1 MDKYEYKIRSEE
13 IRTLIAKG
21 EYAEAAALADT
32 IDWRRVK
39 SVMMLCTI
47 SDLYKINRRYEDARD
62 MLLLAY
68 DRHPGGRSIV
78 YSLCELSIKMGEFVP
93 AVEYYKEFV
102 QVAPKDSGRYV
113 LQYKLYEAQ
122 EVSLEERIAVLE
134 ELKSKDY
141 TEKWAYELAY
151 LYHRV
156 GLGTRCVEECDELIL
171 WFGEGKYVLKAL
183 ELKCLHEPLTEAQQE
198 KYDIIR
204 GIRKPVEETSEEPEK
219 VTEEDLANA
228 PTKVIPQQELDI
240 QVKLMN
246 VGQYDTI
253 NMQKE
258 LAENMKELWEGS
270 SPEEFAR
277 AESERAL
284 EAAKEAALQEY
295 PEESASQEPAAE
307 PIEEATGE
315 STEEEPSQETGIIDL
330 PDVDEEE
337 DPVEPQET
345 KVEEVFF
352 GETGEIDLTG
362 TRILE
367 QMKQETLAP
376 EKAEEQENTEAAE
389 EQLVTTQTGDLTE
402 WHITQKPTKFDKI
415 LGMDY
420 DGQISMVVPEAEQI
434 EKQITGQIRLEDV
447 LIEWEK
453 MKKDSE
459 QKRMEAVRQ
468 RVMEQT
474 GAMFTEF
481 DASVRDGLLEQLENG
496 TVDSVDDA
504 MVQETL
510 NTEETEE
517 LTGREHVLGAA
528 GTAIVGGEV
537 IAAGMEAVEDIAES
551 EGLEAEAFTESE
563 DSISEVEE
571 FEDLEEIEESEEIEE
586 PEELEESEEIEES
599 EELEESE
606 ETEEPEELE
615 ESEDIFNED
624 IETEDDFVL
633 EELEETESEEESE
646 AGEPEED
653 NETEELE
660 EEDWETEE
668 SEEVDEET
676 EKLEEEDEETEEP
689 EEEDEETEE
698 SEEEE
703 EETEELEEE
712 EEETEEVDEETEEL
726 EEGDEETEELEEEEE
741 ETEEVD
747 EETEEPETEETET
760 EEEAGADKEKKTAV
774 KVLREKKKVRP
785 MSPEEKQLFAA
796 YIQSKTTR
804 EQIINAID
812 NVTMAAYTGNVIITG
827 EEGMDTLTLAKNLI
841 KEVQQTDSN
850 FSGKIAKISGTS
862 LNRKDVSEILDKLS
876 NGALIIQS
884 AGALKKETVDKIRNG
899 LEQEKSGIIVV
910 MEDTK
915 KAMSKL
921 LKSNEV
927 LKECFT
933 IRIDIE
939 ALDNDTLV
947 EIAKEYAREQEYS
960 IDAFGV
966 LALHTCI
973 AERQTSDHAVT
984 VAEVKEMVDEAIWSA
999 NRKTIGHF
1007 FDILL
1012 AKRYDDEDMI
1022 ILREKDFI

>member
-13 IRTLIAKG
+13 IRALIAKG
-21 EYAEAAALADT
+21 EYAEAVALADT

-47 SDLYKINRRYEDARD
+47 SDLYKINRRYEDSRD

-134 ELKSKDY
+134 ELKCKDY

-183 ELKCLHEPLTEAQQE
+183 ELKRLHEPLTETQQE
-198 KYDIIR
+198 KYDIMK
-204 GIRKPVEETSEEPEK
+204 GIRRPVEETPAEPEA
-219 VTEEDLANA
+219 VAEDLSNA
-228 PTKVIPQQELDI
+228 PTKVISQQDIDI

-253 NMQKE
+253 NIQKE
-258 LAENMKELWEGS
+258 LAQNMKEIWEGPS
-270 SPEEFAR
+270 ADELAR
-277 AESERAL
+277 AESEKAL
-284 EAAKEAALQEY
+284 AAAQAEALQEA
-295 PEESASQEPAAE
+295 ENVVAAE
-307 PIEEATGE
+307 KAEVVEETIASVAEQEEDSVSVAEEVAQETTAEAE
-315 STEEEPSQETGIIDL
+315 STLDPITQAIISPLLNQETGIIDL
-330 PDVDEEE
+330 PDPDEEE
-337 DPVEPQET
+337 EPVEPQET

-367 QMKQETLAP
+367 QMKQEVMAP
-376 EKAEEQENTEAAE
+376 ETVSKEEPAVE
-389 EQLVTTQTGDLTE
+389 EQLVSTQAGDLTE
-402 WHITQKPTKFDKI
+402 WHVTQKPTKFDKI

-420 DGQISMVVPEAEQI
+420 DGQISMVVPDAEQI

-468 RVMEQT
+468 RVLEQT

-481 DASVRDGLLEQLENG
+481 EEAARDGLLEQLENG
-496 TVDSVDDA
+496 TVESIDDT
-504 MVQETL
+504 MVQEAL
-510 NTEETEE
+510 GMEETDYADAEGPEE
-517 LTGREHVLGAA
+517 LTGEEHALGIAGAA
-528 GTAIVGGEV
+528 TVGATAV
-537 IAAGMEAVEDIAES
+537 AAGLAEAADTDA
-551 EGLEAEAFTESE
+551 EAEEFTEE
-563 DSISEVEE
+563 VVEE
-571 FEDLEEIEESEEIEE
+571 ETFAGDDFEDLEEIEEVTDEDTNED
-586 PEELEESEEIEES
+586 
-599 EELEESE
+599 
-606 ETEEPEELE
+606 TEEE
-615 ESEDIFNED
+615 FA
-624 IETEDDFVL
+624 
-633 EELEETESEEESE
+633 LEETEYEEEVE
-646 AGEPEED
+646 I
-653 NETEELE
+653 
-660 EEDWETEE
+660 
-668 SEEVDEET
+668 EEVEAEY
-676 EKLEEEDEETEEP
+676 
-689 EEEDEETEE
+689 
-698 SEEEE
+698 E
-703 EETEELEEE
+703 EETEIEEAEAEYEEE
-712 EEETEEVDEETEEL
+712 AEIEEVEAEYEEAETEEAEAEYEEEAESEEAETEY
-726 EEGDEETEELEEEEE
+726 EEEAESEE
-741 ETEEVD
+741 AEAEYE
-747 EETEEPETEETET
+747 EETET
-760 EEEAGADKEKKTAV
+760 EATKEADTDETEEAAQEKAEKKETA
-774 KVLREKKKVRP
+774 KEHREKKKVRP
-785 MSPEEKQLFAA
+785 MSPEEKQLFGA
-796 YIQSKTTR
+796 YIQSKPTK

-812 NVTMAAYTGNVIITG
+812 NITMASYTGNVIITG

-862 LNRKDVSEILDKLS
+862 LNRKDVAEILGKLS
-876 NGALIIQS
+876 NGALIIQK
-884 AGALKKETVDKIRNG
+884 AGTLKKETADKIRNC
-899 LEQEKSGIIVV
+899 LEQEGNGIIVV
-910 MEDTK
+910 LEDTK
-915 KAMSKL
+915 KAMNKL

-933 IRIDIE
+933 IRIDVE

-947 EIAKEYAREQEYS
+947 EIAKEYAKEQEYS
-960 IDAFGV
+960 IDTMGV

-984 VAEVKEMVDEAIWSA
+984 VAEVKELVDEAIASA
-999 NRKTIGHF
+999 NRKTLGHF
-1007 FDILL
+1007 FDVLL

>member
-13 IRTLIAKG
+13 IRALIAKG
-21 EYAEAAALADT
+21 EYAEAATLADT

-78 YSLCELSIKMGEFVP
+78 YSLCELSIKMGEFVQ

-183 ELKCLHEPLTEAQQE
+183 ELKRLHEPLTEAQQE
-198 KYDIIR
+198 KYDIMKGVR
-204 GIRKPVEETSEEPEK
+204 RPVEEAPAEPEA
-219 VTEEDLANA
+219 VAEDLSNA
-228 PTKVIPQQELDI
+228 PTKVIPQQDIDI

-253 NMQKE
+253 NIQKE
-258 LAENMKELWEGS
+258 LAQNMKELWEGPS
-270 SPEEFAR
+270 ADEMAR

-284 EAAKEAALQEY
+284 AAAQAEALQEAETVVVAENS
-295 PEESASQEPAAE
+295 EETVADVAEQGETSEAVAEEQKVPVEEAAE
-307 PIEEATGE
+307 ETTEPQSTMDPITQAII
-315 STEEEPSQETGIIDL
+315 SPLLNQETGIIDL
-330 PDVDEEE
+330 PDPDEDEE
-337 DPVEPQET
+337 PVEPQET
-345 KVEEVFF
+345 KVEEIFF

-367 QMKQETLAP
+367 QMKQEVMAP
-376 EKAEEQENTEAAE
+376 ETVSKEEAAVE
-389 EQLVTTQTGDLTE
+389 EQLVSTQAGDLTE
-402 WHITQKPTKFDKI
+402 WHVTQQLTKFDKI

-420 DGQISMVVPEAEQI
+420 DGQISMVVPDAEQI

-468 RVMEQT
+468 RVLEQT

-481 DASVRDGLLEQLENG
+481 EEAARDGLLEQLENG
-496 TVDSVDDA
+496 TVESIDDA
-504 MVQETL
+504 MVQEAL
-510 NTEETEE
+510 DMEETDYTDEEEPEE
-517 LTGREHVLGAA
+517 LTGEEHALGVAGAA
-528 GTAIVGGEV
+528 VVGATAVAVGSTEV
-537 IAAGMEAVEDIAES
+537 SDADAEEEEYTEEVVEE
-551 EGLEAEAFTESE
+551 EAFTG
-563 DSISEVEE
+563 DD
-571 FEDLEEIEESEEIEE
+571 FEDLEEIEEVADEDTNEDSEEELV
-586 PEELEESEEIEES
+586 LEEEEVEYEEA
-599 EELEESE
+599 
-606 ETEEPEELE
+606 ETEEVEAEYEEAETDEAEAEYE
-615 ESEDIFNED
+615 EEAEMEDVESD
-624 IETEDDFVL
+624 ETDG
-633 EELEETESEEESE
+633 ESEEESE
-646 AGEPEED
+646 
-653 NETEELE
+653 
-660 EEDWETEE
+660 
-668 SEEVDEET
+668 
-676 EKLEEEDEETEEP
+676 
-689 EEEDEETEE
+689 
-698 SEEEE
+698 
-703 EETEELEEE
+703 
-712 EEETEEVDEETEEL
+712 TEEVDDEAGEES
-726 EEGDEETEELEEEEE
+726 
-741 ETEEVD
+741 
-747 EETEEPETEETET
+747 ETEETDDEVGEEAET
-760 EEEAGADKEKKTAV
+760 EETDDEAGEESETEEIDAEIEAETEDTKEADTEDAEETTKEPAEKKETT
-774 KVLREKKKVRP
+774 KEHREKKKVRP
-785 MSPEEKQLFAA
+785 MSQEEKQLFGA
-796 YIQSKTTR
+796 YIQSKPTK

-812 NVTMAAYTGNVIITG
+812 NITMASYTGNVIITG

-862 LNRKDVSEILDKLS
+862 LNRKDVAEIIGKLS
-876 NGALIIQS
+876 NGALIIQK
-884 AGALKKETVDKIRNG
+884 AGTLKKETADKIRNC
-899 LEQEKSGIIVV
+899 LEQEGNGIIVV
-910 MEDTK
+910 LEDTK
-915 KAMSKL
+915 KAMNKL

-933 IRIDIE
+933 LRIDVE

-947 EIAKEYAREQEYS
+947 TIAKEYARELEYS
-960 IDAFGV
+960 IDEMGV

-984 VAEVKEMVDEAIWSA
+984 VAEVKEMVDEAIASA
-999 NRKTIGHF
+999 NRKTLGHF
-1007 FDILL
+1007 FDVLL

-1022 ILREKDFI
+1022 IIREKDFI

>member
-13 IRTLIAKG
+13 IRALIAKG
-21 EYAEAAALADT
+21 EYAEAATLADT

-78 YSLCELSIKMGEFVP
+78 YSLCELSIKMGEFVQ

-183 ELKCLHEPLTEAQQE
+183 ELKRLHEPLTEAQQE
-198 KYDIIR
+198 KYDIMKGVR
-204 GIRKPVEETSEEPEK
+204 RPVEEAPAEPEA
-219 VTEEDLANA
+219 VAEDLSNA
-228 PTKVIPQQELDI
+228 PTKVIPQQDIDI

-253 NMQKE
+253 NIQKE
-258 LAENMKELWEGS
+258 LAQNMKELWEGPS
-270 SPEEFAR
+270 ADEMAR

-284 EAAKEAALQEY
+284 AAAQAEALQEAETVVVAENS
-295 PEESASQEPAAE
+295 EETVADVAEQGETSEAVAEEQKAPVEEAAE
-307 PIEEATGE
+307 ETTEPQSTMDPITQAII
-315 STEEEPSQETGIIDL
+315 SPLLNQETGIIDL
-330 PDVDEEE
+330 PDPDEDEE
-337 DPVEPQET
+337 PVEPQET
-345 KVEEVFF
+345 KVEEIFF

-367 QMKQETLAP
+367 QMKQEVMAP
-376 EKAEEQENTEAAE
+376 ETVSKEEAAVE
-389 EQLVTTQTGDLTE
+389 EQLVSTQAGDLTE
-402 WHITQKPTKFDKI
+402 WHITQQLTKFDKI

-420 DGQISMVVPEAEQI
+420 DGQISMVVPDAEQI

-468 RVMEQT
+468 RVLEQT

-481 DASVRDGLLEQLENG
+481 EEAARDGLLEQLENG
-496 TVDSVDDA
+496 TVESIDDA
-504 MVQETL
+504 MVQEAL
-510 NTEETEE
+510 DMEETDYTDEEEPEE
-517 LTGREHVLGAA
+517 LTGEEHALGVAGAA
-528 GTAIVGGEV
+528 VVGATAVAVGSTEV
-537 IAAGMEAVEDIAES
+537 SDADAEEEEYTEEVVEE
-551 EGLEAEAFTESE
+551 EAFTG
-563 DSISEVEE
+563 DD
-571 FEDLEEIEESEEIEE
+571 FEDLEEIEEVADEDTNEDSEE
-586 PEELEESEEIEES
+586 EL
-599 EELEESE
+599 
-606 ETEEPEELE
+606 
-615 ESEDIFNED
+615 
-624 IETEDDFVL
+624 VL
-633 EELEETESEEESE
+633 EEEEVEYDEAETDEAEAEYEEEAEMEDAESDETDGESEEESE
-646 AGEPEED
+646 
-653 NETEELE
+653 
-660 EEDWETEE
+660 
-668 SEEVDEET
+668 
-676 EKLEEEDEETEEP
+676 
-689 EEEDEETEE
+689 
-698 SEEEE
+698 
-703 EETEELEEE
+703 
-712 EEETEEVDEETEEL
+712 TEEVDDEAGEES
-726 EEGDEETEELEEEEE
+726 
-741 ETEEVD
+741 
-747 EETEEPETEETET
+747 ETEETDDEAGEESET
-760 EEEAGADKEKKTAV
+760 EETDDEAGEEAETEEIDTEIEAETEDTKEADTEDAEETTKEPAEKKETT
-774 KVLREKKKVRP
+774 KEHREKKKVRP
-785 MSPEEKQLFAA
+785 MSQEEKQLFGA
-796 YIQSKTTR
+796 YIQSKPTK

-812 NVTMAAYTGNVIITG
+812 NITMASYTGNVIITG

-841 KEVQQTDSN
+841 KEVQLTDSN

-862 LNRKDVSEILDKLS
+862 LNRKDVAEIIGKLS
-876 NGALIIQS
+876 NGALIIQK
-884 AGALKKETVDKIRNG
+884 AGTLKKETADKIRNC
-899 LEQEKSGIIVV
+899 LEQEGNGIIVV
-910 MEDTK
+910 LEDTK
-915 KAMSKL
+915 KAMNRL

-933 IRIDIE
+933 LRIDVE

-947 EIAKEYAREQEYS
+947 TIAKEYARELEYS
-960 IDAFGV
+960 IDEMGV

-984 VAEVKEMVDEAIWSA
+984 VAEVKEMVDEAIASA
-999 NRKTIGHF
+999 NRKTLGHF
-1007 FDILL
+1007 FDVLL

-1022 ILREKDFI
+1022 IIREKDFI

>member
-13 IRTLIAKG
+13 IRALIAKG

-47 SDLYKINRRYEDARD
+47 SDLYKINRRYEDSRD

-183 ELKCLHEPLTEAQQE
+183 ELKRLHEPLTEAQQE
-198 KYDIIR
+198 KYDIMKGVR
-204 GIRKPVEETSEEPEK
+204 RPAEEVVAEPEA
-219 VTEEDLANA
+219 VAEDISNA
-228 PTKVIPQQELDI
+228 PTKVIPQQDIDI

-253 NMQKE
+253 NIQKE
-258 LAENMKELWEGS
+258 LAQNMKELWEGPS
-270 SPEEFAR
+270 ADEMAR
-277 AESERAL
+277 AESEKAL
-284 EAAKEAALQEY
+284 AAAQAEALQEAESTVTSEDV
-295 PEESASQEPAAE
+295 EETAEPVAEEPVAPVEEAAQETQETQEPE
-307 PIEEATGE
+307 GTMDPITQAII
-315 STEEEPSQETGIIDL
+315 SPLLNQETGIIDL
-330 PDVDEEE
+330 PDPDEDEE
-337 DPVEPQET
+337 PVEPQET

-362 TRILE
+362 SRILE
-367 QMKQETLAP
+367 QMKQEVMAP
-376 EKAEEQENTEAAE
+376 ETVSKEETEE
-389 EQLVTTQTGDLTE
+389 EKLVSTQAGDLTE
-402 WHITQKPTKFDKI
+402 WHVTQRPTKFDKI

-420 DGQISMVVPEAEQI
+420 DGQISMVVPDAEQI

-468 RVMEQT
+468 RVLQQT

-481 DASVRDGLLEQLENG
+481 EEATRDGLLEQLENG
-496 TVDSVDDA
+496 TVDSIDDA
-504 MVQETL
+504 MVQEAL
-510 NTEETEE
+510 DMEEIDYTDEEESEE
-517 LTGREHVLGAA
+517 LTGEEYALGMAGAA
-528 GTAIVGGEV
+528 AVVADMAEPVETEPEEFTEEV
-537 IAAGMEAVEDIAES
+537 VEE
-551 EGLEAEAFTESE
+551 EAFGG
-563 DSISEVEE
+563 DD
-571 FEDLEEIEESEEIEE
+571 FEDLEEIEEVTEEDTDEGSEEEFA
-586 PEELEESEEIEES
+586 LEEAEYE
-599 EELEESE
+599 E
-606 ETEEPEELE
+606 ETE
-615 ESEDIFNED
+615 
-624 IETEDDFVL
+624 
-633 EELEETESEEESE
+633 
-646 AGEPEED
+646 G
-653 NETEELE
+653 
-660 EEDWETEE
+660 
-668 SEEVDEET
+668 
-676 EKLEEEDEETEEP
+676 
-689 EEEDEETEE
+689 
-698 SEEEE
+698 EE
-703 EETEELEEE
+703 EETEYEEE
-712 EEETEEVDEETEEL
+712 AETEEAETEAQ
-726 EEGDEETEELEEEEE
+726 D
-741 ETEEVD
+741 
-747 EETEEPETEETET
+747 TET
-760 EEEAGADKEKKTAV
+760 EDVKEADTDEDEDTAKEPAEKKETV
-774 KVLREKKKVRP
+774 NDRREKKKVRP
-785 MSPEEKQLFAA
+785 MSPEEKQLFGA
-796 YIQSKTTR
+796 YIQSKPTK

-812 NVTMAAYTGNVIITG
+812 NITMASYTGNVIITG

-862 LNRKDVSEILDKLS
+862 LNRKDVAEIMGKLS
-876 NGALIIQS
+876 NGALIIQK
-884 AGALKKETVDKIRNG
+884 AGTLKKETADKIRNS
-899 LEQEKSGIIVV
+899 LEQEGNGIIVV
-910 MEDTK
+910 LEDTK
-915 KAMSKL
+915 KAMNKL

-933 IRIDIE
+933 IRIDVE

-947 EIAKEYAREQEYS
+947 EIAKEYAKEQEYS
-960 IDAFGV
+960 IDTMGV

-984 VAEVKEMVDEAIWSA
+984 VAEVKELVDEAIASA
-999 NRKTIGHF
+999 NRKTLGHF
-1007 FDILL
+1007 FDVLL

>member
-13 IRTLIAKG
+13 IRALIAKG
-21 EYAEAAALADT
+21 EYAEAATLADT

-78 YSLCELSIKMGEFVP
+78 YSLCELSIKMGEFVQ

-183 ELKCLHEPLTEAQQE
+183 ELKRLHEPLTEAQQE
-198 KYDIIR
+198 KYDIMKGVR
-204 GIRKPVEETSEEPEK
+204 RPVEEAPAEPEA
-219 VTEEDLANA
+219 VAEDLSNA
-228 PTKVIPQQELDI
+228 PTKVIPQQDIDI

-253 NMQKE
+253 NIQKE
-258 LAENMKELWEGS
+258 LAQNMKELWEGPS
-270 SPEEFAR
+270 ADEMAR

-284 EAAKEAALQEY
+284 AAVQAEALQEAETVVVAENS
-295 PEESASQEPAAE
+295 EETVADVAEQGETSEAVAEEQKAPVEEAAE
-307 PIEEATGE
+307 ETTEPQSTMDPITQAII
-315 STEEEPSQETGIIDL
+315 SPLLNQETGIIDL
-330 PDVDEEE
+330 PDPDEDEE
-337 DPVEPQET
+337 PVEPQET
-345 KVEEVFF
+345 KVEEIFF

-367 QMKQETLAP
+367 QMKQEVMAP
-376 EKAEEQENTEAAE
+376 ETVSKEEAAVE
-389 EQLVTTQTGDLTE
+389 EQLVSTQAGDLTE
-402 WHITQKPTKFDKI
+402 WHVTQQLTKFDKI

-420 DGQISMVVPEAEQI
+420 DGQISMVVPDAEQI

-468 RVMEQT
+468 RVLEQT

-481 DASVRDGLLEQLENG
+481 EEAARDGLLEQLENG
-496 TVDSVDDA
+496 TVEFIDDA
-504 MVQETL
+504 MVQEAL
-510 NTEETEE
+510 DMEETDYTDEEEPEE
-517 LTGREHVLGAA
+517 LTGEEHALGVAGAA
-528 GTAIVGGEV
+528 VVGATAVAVGSTEV
-537 IAAGMEAVEDIAES
+537 SDADAEEQEYTEEVVEE
-551 EGLEAEAFTESE
+551 EAFTG
-563 DSISEVEE
+563 DD
-571 FEDLEEIEESEEIEE
+571 FEDLEEIEEVAD
-586 PEELEESEEIEES
+586 
-599 EELEESE
+599 
-606 ETEEPEELE
+606 
-615 ESEDIFNED
+615 EDTNED
-624 IETEDDFVL
+624 
-633 EELEETESEEESE
+633 SEEE
-646 AGEPEED
+646 
-653 NETEELE
+653 L
-660 EEDWETEE
+660 
-668 SEEVDEET
+668 V
-676 EKLEEEDEETEEP
+676 
-689 EEEDEETEE
+689 
-698 SEEEE
+698 
-703 EETEELEEE
+703 LEEE
-712 EEETEEVDEETEEL
+712 EVEYEEAETEEVEAEYEEEAEMEDVESDETDGEAEEEAETEEVDDEAGEEA
-726 EEGDEETEELEEEEE
+726 
-741 ETEEVD
+741 
-747 EETEEPETEETET
+747 ETEETDDEAGEEAET
-760 EEEAGADKEKKTAV
+760 EETDDEAGEEAETEEIDTEIEAETEDTKEADTEDAEETTKEPAEKKETA
-774 KVLREKKKVRP
+774 KEHREKKKVRP
-785 MSPEEKQLFAA
+785 MSQEEKQLFGA
-796 YIQSKTTR
+796 YIQSKPTK

-812 NVTMAAYTGNVIITG
+812 NITMASYTGNVIITG

-862 LNRKDVSEILDKLS
+862 LNRKDVAEIIGKLS
-876 NGALIIQS
+876 NGALIIQK
-884 AGALKKETVDKIRNG
+884 AGTLKKETADKIRNC
-899 LEQEKSGIIVV
+899 LEQEGNGIIVV
-910 MEDTK
+910 LEDTK
-915 KAMSKL
+915 KAMNRL

-933 IRIDIE
+933 LRIDVE

-947 EIAKEYAREQEYS
+947 TIAKEYARELEYS
-960 IDAFGV
+960 IDEMGV

-984 VAEVKEMVDEAIWSA
+984 VAEVKEMVDEAIASA
-999 NRKTIGHF
+999 NRKTLGHF
-1007 FDILL
+1007 FDVLL

-1022 ILREKDFI
+1022 IIREKDFI